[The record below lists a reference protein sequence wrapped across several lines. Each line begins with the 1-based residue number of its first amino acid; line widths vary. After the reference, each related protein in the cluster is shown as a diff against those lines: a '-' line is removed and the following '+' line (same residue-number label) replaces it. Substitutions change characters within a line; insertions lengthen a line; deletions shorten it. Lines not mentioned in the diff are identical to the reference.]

1 MDYANSSYY
10 ILCMIFFISIVVL
23 WHYININ
30 SYYHSFII
38 TLVIYILSM
47 TLVAQYMM
55 KSWTPINLTNCPSIF
70 SSCFIGNFLYENSIQ
85 ILMLLIITSIFIKII
100 SVSMMIDLLLYG
112 RRQLEYTKSNNN
124 YTFNTDDIKN
134 TIETYTVISYVS
146 YVVILLYIILLLY
159 LNSYNDVVQ
168 KKSGTTLLIPLYLG
182 PIAYVI
188 TEVYYSNTL
197 HKVKEHGNML
207 YDVSKATPAPAN
219 VATPVNK
226 DLNALSYSKSQLP
239 TNYTNYFGWAN
250 RW

>member
-23 WHYININ
+23 WNYININ

-47 TLVAQYMM
+47 ALVAQYIM
-55 KSWTPINLTNCPSIF
+55 KSWTPIYFPNCSSIF
-70 SSCFIGNFLYENSIQ
+70 SWCFIKDFVDENSIQ
-85 ILMLLIITSIFIKII
+85 ILMLLIITSILIKIVF
-100 SVSMMIDLLLYG
+100 VSMMIDLLLYG
-112 RRQLEYTKSNNN
+112 RGQLKHTKSNNN

-134 TIETYTVISYVS
+134 AIEVYTSISYLS
-146 YVVILLYIILLLY
+146 YVIVILNFIFLLL
-159 LNSYNDVVQ
+159 LNSYNYAVQ
-168 KKSGTTLLIPLYLG
+168 KKSGTSLLIPLYLV
-182 PIAYVI
+182 PIAFLI
-188 TEVYYSNTL
+188 IEVYCSNTL

-207 YDVSKATPAPAN
+207 YDVSKATPHPAN

>member
-23 WHYININ
+23 WNYININ

-47 TLVAQYMM
+47 ALVAQYIM
-55 KSWTPINLTNCPSIF
+55 KSWTPINLTNCSSIF
-70 SSCFIGNFLYENSIQ
+70 SWCFITNFVYENSIQ
-85 ILMLLIITSIFIKII
+85 ILMLLIIISILIKIVF
-100 SVSMMIDLLLYG
+100 VSMMIDLLLYG
-112 RRQLEYTKSNNN
+112 RGQLKHTKSNNN

-134 TIETYTVISYVS
+134 AIEAYTSISYLS
-146 YVVILLYIILLLY
+146 YVIVILNFIFLLF
-159 LNSYNDVVQ
+159 LNSYDDAVQ
-168 KKSGTTLLIPLYLG
+168 KKSGTSLLIPLYLV
-182 PIAYVI
+182 PIAFVI
-188 TEVYYSNTL
+188 IEVYYSNTL
-197 HKVKEHGNML
+197 HKIKEHGNML
-207 YDVSKATPAPAN
+207 YDVSKATPHPAN

-239 TNYTNYFGWAN
+239 INYTNYFGWAN